1 MTAAASGPAT
11 VVVGLDA
18 GTTGVK
24 ACAFEPRSSW
34 RCTVVREYPLLE
46 PAPDQYVQDPATIL
60 GAAREALAGCVTAV
74 SGAEVLGVSVSA
86 GMHGLLALDA
96 EGHPLTPLVTWADCR
111 SRDEARALR
120 DTGQARDL
128 HRRTGV
134 PVHSMSP
141 LIKLRWF
148 ARHEPEL
155 LRSARW
161 WVGLKELLL
170 HWLTGEMVTELSSA
184 SGTGLLDMAAR
195 SWSPEAVEVAGVDLD
210 RLPPI
215 VATTTVYPMA
225 AGTAGDVGL
234 PAGTPVVV
242 GAADGPLGNLGTG
255 ALSPGVAGL
264 SLGTSGAVRVAVD
277 SPRVDEDGSLF
288 CYALTDDVWVV
299 GGAIS
304 NGGSIVRWLADT
316 LAPDIELAAGDGDA
330 DAAVL
335 ALADDV
341 PPGSDGLLMLPYVL
355 PERAPLW
362 DPELPAAYLGL
373 RRAHTRGH
381 LVRAAV
387 EGVCLQL
394 RVVLDGLA
402 RDAPVTVVRATGG
415 VFRNAIWRDVMA
427 AMAGRPLHVEDSA
440 GGTAL
445 GAAALG
451 LLALKRAASLA
462 DAAAQL
468 GVNAAPVGPPVAVDP
483 AAAAAYDD
491 LRASVAGMVAD
502 LERATHLF
510 GRR

>member
-1 MTAAASGPAT
+1 MTPVAAPAT
-11 VVVGLDA
+11 VIVGLDV
-18 GTTGVK
+18 GTTAVK
-24 ACAFEPRSSW
+24 ACAFAPGSSW
-34 RCTVVREYPLLE
+34 RCAAVREYALLQ
-46 PAPDQYVQDPATIL
+46 PAPGQYVQDPATIL
-60 GAAREALAGCVTAV
+60 DAASKALAECVAAV
-74 SGAEVLGVSVSA
+74 AGAEVLGVAVSA

-96 EGHPLTPLVTWADCR
+96 DGRPLTSLVTWADAR
-111 SRDEARALR
+111 ARAEARGLR
-120 DTGQARDL
+120 DAGWAREL
-128 HRRTGV
+128 HARTGV

-141 LIKLRWF
+141 LTKLRWF
-148 ARHEPEL
+148 ARHEPEVWQA
-155 LRSARW
+155 ARW
-161 WVGLKELLL
+161 WAGLKELLL
-170 HWLTGEMVTELSSA
+170 WWLTGEMVTELSSA

-195 SWSPEAVEVAGVDLD
+195 SWSPEAVDVAGVDLD
-210 RLPPI
+210 RLPSI
-215 VATTTVYPMA
+215 LATTTVLPMV

-234 PAGTPVVV
+234 PVGTPVIV

-264 SLGTSGAVRVAVD
+264 SLGTSGAVRLAVGG
-277 SPRVDEDGSLF
+277 PTVDEDGSLF

-304 NGGSIVRWLADT
+304 NGGSIVRWAADT
-316 LAPDIELAAGDGDA
+316 LAPDIALADEDGDP

-373 RRAHTRGH
+373 RREHSRGH

-402 RDAPVTVVRATGG
+402 RVAPVETVRATGG

-451 LLALKRAASLA
+451 LVALERAPSLT
-462 DAAAQL
+462 DATAQL
-468 GVNAAPVGPPVAVDP
+468 GVDPEPVGLPVAVDP
-483 AAAAAYDD
+483 TAAAAYDH
-491 LRASVAGMVAD
+491 LRESVTGFVAD
-502 LERATHLF
+502 LERAARLID
-510 GRR
+510 RR